1 MSGISPATV
10 TSFNPD
16 EVTITGS
23 LLDSVTSVSVGGV
36 LTGFTIVAGNTLRF
50 TPPSPLGISAQQVTV
65 TNGAGS
71 SNIGLTIE
79 GNHPSILE
87 APDLVFRGAPTVY
100 KVHTDQ
106 NWQALLVISTSGLPS
121 VLPGTVSLDLGNNF
135 TEIIVLPVFADASGT
150 AEINLT
156 FPTFITPLWTR
167 WQAVTFDP
175 TSITLP
181 IETSNATTVLVF

>member
-1 MSGISPATV
+1 MKAV
-10 TSFNPD
+10 R
-16 EVTITGS
+16 E
-23 LLDSVTSVSVGGV
+23 
-36 LTGFTIVAGNTLRF
+36 
-50 TPPSPLGISAQQVTV
+50 LGELAQ
-65 TNGAGS
+65 
-71 SNIGLTIE
+71 
-79 GNHPSILE
+79 
-87 APDLVFRGAPTVY
+87 
-100 KVHTDQ
+100 
-106 NWQALLVISTSGLPS
+106 
-121 VLPGTVSLDLGNNF
+121 DLGKPQFGVCTDCRHLGGDNF